1 MRTALTILVFLAALL
16 APLFVRWFRLRRWG
30 LPVRVVVDP
39 DDPRPEAV
47 AGYLAEIARRLD
59 ERPGNLRVVFDGRNV
74 RNRAVSLDVDAD
86 RALRVKVDGHRP
98 HRLDLRGRWI
108 PDHPVPLDL
117 RRAVL
122 YVKPVDANR
131 FRVATSVPF
140 SAPVVLHACAS
151 LVAAAGLV
159 WLQPEALAT
168 ALGWALGC
176 LVASRGR

>member
-1 MRTALTILVFLAALL
+1 MQAVPAILVFTAARL
-16 APLFVRWFRLRRWG
+16 APLFVRWMQLRRWG

-47 AGYLAEIARRLD
+47 AGYFAEIARHLD
-59 ERPGNLRVVFDGRNV
+59 ERPGNLRVVVDGRNV
-74 RNRAVSLDVDAD
+74 RGRAIVLDIDPD
-86 RALRVKVDGHRP
+86 RALRVKVDGHRS

-140 SAPVVLHACAS
+140 ALPVAVHVCAS
-151 LVAAAGLV
+151 LLAVAGLV
-159 WLQPEALAT
+159 WLRPEALAA

-176 LVASRGR
+176 LAASRGR